1 MTTTTT
7 DNMNPALAGP
17 VLQKAARLHARLV
30 AEFKRLGRSTEGL
43 TVETKLRVPAGTRLV
58 RDMSSK
64 KSQTTGRVATFTI
77 LDLAQKDGHTFDEA
91 YCAPIARRRVGHS
104 WEFSCMT
111 WGEVEGIIQKAR
123 ESGLSPEGLCQV
135 YANMRKLRLMPDDF
149 DGATI
154 AYVEL
159 SPAAYEWPG
168 SGGYWRSVAL
178 ADLEVA
184 E

>member
-1 MTTTTT
+1 MTTTT
-7 DNMNPALAGP
+7 DNTKTSDGRTARR
-17 VLQKAARLHARLV
+17 AAAMLKKLV
-30 AEFKRLGRSTEGL
+30 VEFKRLGRSTEGL

-91 YCAPIARRRVGHS
+91 YRAPIARRRNDGR
-104 WEFSCMT
+104 WEFSRTT

-123 ESGLSPEGLCQV
+123 ESGLSPEGLCRV
-135 YANMRKLRLMPDDF
+135 YANMRKLRLLPDEFVD
-149 DGATI
+149 ATV
-154 AYVEL
+154 AWVEL
-159 SPAAYEWPG
+159 SPAEYQWPG
-168 SGGYWRSVAL
+168 PGGYWRSVAL